1 MKKIGQKQ
9 VLEFIYINIG
19 VMLVALSFSLFLEPN
34 NIVAGGVS
42 GIGIILRDIFGIDPV
57 YIIFATNFIL
67 LLVGLIFISK
77 EFFLKTVYGSIT
89 FPLYVW
95 AFSFLSADFAS
106 QINDLIII
114 TIFAALIMGLGIG
127 IVMKN
132 GGTTGG
138 VEVLQTLLFKYAH
151 LPFSTSLFI
160 IDGAIV
166 LAGMLVFG
174 IEVGLYAIIFI
185 YLSGLIID
193 NVVFGGFNKRAAY
206 IITKYPDEIK
216 SKIYTI
222 LERGVTEII
231 TKGGY
236 TGESRKMLL
245 CVLSTKEYYHLRK
258 IVKEIDPKAFLF
270 VARTNE
276 VIGEGFTYDGKILVE
291 SSDQSG
297 N

>member
-1 MKKIGQKQ
+1 MKKISKKQ
-9 VLEFIYINIG
+9 MFEFLYINIG

-42 GIGIILRDIFGIDPV
+42 GIGIILRDLFSINPAF
-57 YIIFATNFIL
+57 IIMAINIL
-67 LLVGLIFISK
+67 LLVVGLLFLGKDFFI
-77 EFFLKTVYGSIT
+77 KTVYGSIM
-89 FPLYVW
+89 FPVYTWV
-95 AFSFLSADFAS
+95 FSFVSSSFAS
-106 QINDLIII
+106 QINDMIII
-114 TIFAALIMGLGIG
+114 TIFASLIMGLGIG
-127 IVMKN
+127 LVMKN

-174 IEVGLYAIIFI
+174 IEIGLYAIIFI

-206 IITKYPDEIK
+206 IITNHPDEIK
-216 SKIYTI
+216 IQIFKI
-222 LERGVTEII
+222 LERGVTEIM

-258 IVKEIDPKAFLF
+258 IVQTIDKKAFVF

-276 VIGEGFTYDGKILVE
+276 VIGEGFTFDEETPLKEVD
-291 SSDQSG
+291 S
-297 N
+297 

>member
-1 MKKIGQKQ
+1 MKKISKKRIF
-9 VLEFIYINIG
+9 EFLYINLG

-42 GIGIILRDIFGIDPV
+42 GIGIILRDIFHLNPV
-57 YIIFATNFIL
+57 SIILATNL
-67 LLVGLIFISK
+67 LLLIVGFIFIGK
-77 EFFLKTVYGSIT
+77 EFFLKTAYGSIM
-89 FPLYVW
+89 FPAYTW
-95 AFSFLSADFAS
+95 AFGFISANFAS
-106 QINDLIII
+106 QINDMIII

-127 IVMKN
+127 LVMKN

-160 IDGAIV
+160 IDGVIV

-174 IEVGLYAIIFI
+174 IEIGLYAIIFI
-185 YLSGLIID
+185 YLSGIIID

-206 IITKYPDEIK
+206 IITKYPDDIK
-216 SKIYTI
+216 LKIYQV
-222 LERGVTEII
+222 LERGVTEIM

-236 TGESRKMLL
+236 TGEAKKMLL
-245 CVLSTKEYYHLRK
+245 CVLSTQEYYHLRK
-258 IVKEIDPKAFLF
+258 LVKEIDPKAFLF

-276 VIGEGFTYDGKILVE
+276 VIGEGFTFDE
-291 SSDQSG
+291 SNLNKEESI
-297 N
+297 